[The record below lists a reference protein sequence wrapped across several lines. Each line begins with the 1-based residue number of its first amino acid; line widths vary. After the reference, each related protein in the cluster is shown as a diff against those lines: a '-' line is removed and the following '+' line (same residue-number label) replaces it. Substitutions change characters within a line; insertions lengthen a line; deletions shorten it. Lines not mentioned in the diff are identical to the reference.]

1 MIQKHIIENKKT
13 YLYLKAI
20 EFSDADQ
27 KNQLMQLF
35 SIQLSD
41 NESKIA
47 TVKELFNTTG
57 ASKASQQAIQEY
69 TLKAFDTLNS
79 MSISEDKKSILRA
92 FGENLMKRNV

>member
-1 MIQKHIIENKKT
+1 
-13 YLYLKAI
+13 
-20 EFSDADQ
+20 
-27 KNQLMQLF
+27 MQLF

-92 FGENLMKRNV
+92 FGENLMNRNV